1 MQKLTANELS
11 AGYGRTV
18 VVEGLSFRLN
28 EGEILA
34 VIGRNGSGKS
44 TILKTVAGQLNRLS
58 GGVFVGE
65 RELGSLTAAETARV
79 MSLML
84 TDRITAERMTCRDL
98 VETGRYPY
106 TGRLG
111 LLSDGDREVVG
122 EAMRLTDVTD
132 LADRDFRFIS
142 DGQRQ
147 RVMLARAIAQQP
159 QIMLL
164 DEPTSYLD
172 IGAKLR
178 LLTLLRRLVRER
190 GIAVM
195 MTLHEL
201 ELAQRFSDRVLCL
214 ADEPVLGTPEE
225 IFSGS
230 RVAEMYGVAEES
242 FCGLYGSAE
251 PERIGGEPQVFVIGG
266 GGSGAAVYRRLWREG
281 VPFAA
286 GVLHEEDAEL
296 PIARALA
303 AQVVTDRAFEPIGE
317 AAISKAEELVGRCPQ
332 VICALTRFGSMN
344 AANERL
350 LRLAREQ
357 NKLVDKK

>member
-1 MQKLTANELS
+1 MELLSAKGLS
-11 AGYGRTV
+11 AGYGKTV
-18 VVEGLSFRLN
+18 IVEGLSFELR
-28 EGEILA
+28 EGEVLT

-44 TILKTVAGQLNRLS
+44 TLLKTVTGQLSIIS
-58 GGVFVGE
+58 GEVYIGE
-65 RELGSLTAAETARV
+65 RGLGSMTAAETARI

-84 TDRITAERMTCRDL
+84 TDRITAERMTCRAI
-98 VETGRYPY
+98 VESGRYPY

-111 LLSDGDREVVG
+111 LLSKSDSEVV
-122 EAMRLTDVTD
+122 EDAMRLTDVTD

-159 QIMLL
+159 KIMLL

-178 LLTLLRRLVRER
+178 LLTLLRQLVRER

-214 ADEPVLGTPEE
+214 ADKPLLGTPEE
-225 IFSGS
+225 IFSGG
-230 RVAEMYGVAEES
+230 RIAELYGVPEGS
-242 FCGLYGSAE
+242 FCELYGSAE
-251 PERIGGEPQVFVIGG
+251 PQRIGGEPQVFVIGG
-266 GGSGAAVYRRLWREG
+266 GGTGVSVYRRLWREG

-286 GVLHEEDAEL
+286 GVLHENDAEL
-296 PIARALA
+296 PVAKALA
-303 AQVVTDRAFEPIGE
+303 AEVVTERAFEPISDS
-317 AAISKAEELVGRCPQ
+317 AYAKASALLAKCPRA
-332 VICALTRFGSMN
+332 VCTLTTFGTTN
-344 AANERL
+344 AANARL
-350 LRLAREQ
+350 LEQ
-357 NKLVDKK
+357 ASALGKLEN